1 MLLLLLYQSLCLRPF
16 ALATKSFH
24 FDFFAP
30 STKSS
35 SHNLT
40 FNRLFFEQKKMR
52 MEKRKCPQMWYNT
65 KSNKKRCNN
74 KLQTHIRRRRKKW
87 IEGKMRLSSAFQ
99 AAQIIDPSS
108 FHFYWPENSNTNNN
122 KKLLC
127 SISFQFEWNT
137 NHEWWER
144 AISVPNQTES

>member
-1 MLLLLLYQSLCLRPF
+1 
-16 ALATKSFH
+16 
-24 FDFFAP
+24 
-30 STKSS
+30 
-35 SHNLT
+35 
-40 FNRLFFEQKKMR
+40 MR

-144 AISVPNQTES
+144 EPSVYQTKPNHACYIRRGWAAVAAATIDKEWKENEWCKEYENQPSKNTFSVLYCVRS